1 MQAEAPANTEPECH
15 NCSASSENP
24 ELHFKALWRRA
35 ANDEHSDEEQRDS
48 DPDSMFKKK
57 KKGERGG
64 LFPIFFSRTE
74 IKDENSR
81 PTAANVRLGAHTY
94 RA

>member
-35 ANDEHSDEEQRDS
+35 ANDEHSDEEQRHS
-48 DPDSMFKKK
+48 DPNSTLKKK
-57 KKGERGG
+57 
-64 LFPIFFSRTE
+64 
-74 IKDENSR
+74 
-81 PTAANVRLGAHTY
+81 
-94 RA
+94 